1 MVTCCLLCWLKA
13 LNSLRYYFH
22 KIQRPRRPRQ
32 NVPGKPNLLR
42 QTRSN
47 PTVANARPSSGEA
60 TCLWSCSIIS
70 DHVKSSGCST
80 ACSVLSVLRQGELA
94 DNVRCLAWSDRSNFN
109 VARTFTPQCSCNGA
123 VHTPWRP
130 ESPLNIWACRGSMRA
145 SIALSGLVGCSLI
158 SVGLLEHNGRSKF
171 SDWRVLAFL
180 LVT

>member
-1 MVTCCLLCWLKA
+1 MVTCCLLCRLKA

-47 PTVANARPSSGEA
+47 PTVANTGPSSGEA

-70 DHVKSSGCST
+70 DHVKSSGCWT

-94 DNVRCLAWSDRSNFN
+94 DNVRDASH
-109 VARTFTPQCSCNGA
+109 GA
-123 VHTPWRP
+123 TGQNTMSLVHSHHSVHAMVRF
-130 ESPLNIWACRGSMRA
+130 IHRG
-145 SIALSGLVGCSLI
+145 VQ
-158 SVGLLEHNGRSKF
+158 K
-171 SDWRVLAFL
+171 VL
-180 LVT
+180 